1 MKIQIMTRHILD
13 PTKSDLFE
21 EATNTYKIGLY
32 NLLVCLFHLI
42 SKGKKINKQRHS
54 NEREGGTSKINAR
67 GATKDDLATK
77 GEKIP

>member
-1 MKIQIMTRHILD
+1 MKIQIMTRDILD

-42 SKGKKINKQRHS
+42 SKGKKIK
-54 NEREGGTSKINAR
+54 K
-67 GATKDDLATK
+67 
-77 GEKIP
+77 

>member
-32 NLLVCLFHLI
+32 NLLVCLSTLYQKVKRSI
-42 SKGKKINKQRHS
+42 SN
-54 NEREGGTSKINAR
+54 TTTMR
-67 GATKDDLATK
+67 GK
-77 GEKIP
+77 GEPLK